1 MIKRDQVLYGPLARV
16 RQHPHAW
23 ASQQGECATRITRQA
38 LDLRYRVPRVH
49 HRRRRARHPD
59 EPLLLPERHHR
70 RGLALRLIVQHHVD
84 PPLPRHPHDAVLIP
98 HIQPYHA
105 HGAGLPALPLLLP
118 NTNGVPANAP
128 PAERSRPNLEAQRF
142 QNAKRGKKIE
152 QSKVECP
159 QRADPN
165 IPADARANEAPYTG
179 QPTGCCAARSDAEEE
194 MKVEK

>member
-70 RGLALRLIVQHHVD
+70 ASTHRSAPGTLFSFAIFHLHALD
-84 PPLPRHPHDAVLIP
+84 K
-98 HIQPYHA
+98 
-105 HGAGLPALPLLLP
+105 LLL
-118 NTNGVPANAP
+118 NYLLMGDTVTAYCFFVKVPLTVIVNCRHHPSAFKVGYRISAMK
-128 PAERSRPNLEAQRF
+128 AEFDGA
-142 QNAKRGKKIE
+142 E
-152 QSKVECP
+152 QVSKVREFIAFRITKAFFP
-159 QRADPN
+159 
-165 IPADARANEAPYTG
+165 IPL
-179 QPTGCCAARSDAEEE
+179 Q
-194 MKVEK
+194 